1 MRVFL
6 VFLIFSFSTFASDLT
21 AQFKEHYKE
30 GSFTEAEL
38 SALKKHQFIFIPGIL
53 SESFVRG
60 DHRGP
65 LDFSR
70 ITRDYFGTHLNYLRK
85 LSLSAKRLKA
95 SSVDVKE
102 TIHEIEELF
111 EDEQASFIFIA
122 HSLGGM
128 ALLDYLLL
136 NPESWGRVAG
146 IIFLQAPFT
155 GAPMATVVQKYP
167 FLSRLFPVAHTS
179 TEVVNYLSVET
190 RRDFITRNKN
200 SILDLVSRIRTVT
213 VGGVVN
219 GYKTLF
225 SPSVSIIRTGCLEAV
240 RGRCVGPRFYN
251 GPFDQSDGM
260 VPFEASKLPDTN
272 FVRLEGVDHGE
283 TVLKIPYRNL
293 DQRHF
298 TAALLRLVL

>member
-1 MRVFL
+1 MQVFL
-6 VFLIFSFSTFASDLT
+6 FFLILSFSTFASDLT
-21 AQFKEHYKE
+21 TQFKEHYKE
-30 GSFTEAEL
+30 GSLDAHEVLEL
-38 SALKKHQFIFIPGIL
+38 KRHQVIFIPGIL

-60 DHRGP
+60 DYRGP
-65 LDFSR
+65 LDFSS
-70 ITRDYFGTHLNYLRK
+70 ITRDYFGTHLSYLGK
-85 LSLSAKRLKA
+85 LSITAKRLKA

-102 TIHEIEELF
+102 TIEEIGKLF
-111 EDEQASFIFIA
+111 KDERESFIFIA

-136 NPESWGRVAG
+136 HPENWERVSG
-146 IIFLQAPFT
+146 IIFLQSPFT

-167 FLSRLFPVAHTS
+167 FLSRLFPVVHTS

-190 RRDFITRNKN
+190 RKDFIALNAL
-200 SILDLVSRIRTVT
+200 SIHDLVSKVKTVT

-225 SPSVSIIRTGCLEAV
+225 SPSTSIIRTGCLETAW
-240 RGRCVGPRFYN
+240 GRCLGPRFYN

-260 VPFEASKLPDTN
+260 VPFEASKLPN
-272 FVRLEGVDHGE
+272 AGFVRLEGVDHGE

-293 DQRHF
+293 DQRFF
-298 TAALLRLVL
+298 TAALLRLFL